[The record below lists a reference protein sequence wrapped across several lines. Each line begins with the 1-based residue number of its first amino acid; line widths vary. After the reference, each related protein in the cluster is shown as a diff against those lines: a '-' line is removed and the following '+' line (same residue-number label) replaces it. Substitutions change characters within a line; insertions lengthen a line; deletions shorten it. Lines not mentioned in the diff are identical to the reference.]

1 MKKILI
7 ICQARYGST
16 RLPGKVLLNI
26 LDKPLLWYVIKR
38 LELVKT
44 PCEIIIATVD
54 SEENKHIIEFA
65 KNMNLKYF
73 AGSEQDVLDRYYQAA
88 KKFNGDIIVRITS
101 DCPLSDPQII
111 DRALE
116 IFLEGDYDYVCNVEP
131 PTYPDGFDVE
141 VFSFSALESVWREE
155 KDIAIREHVTFHIRL
170 DMRNNHGNFKTFNFE
185 NDKDYNDYRLT
196 VDTKEDF
203 ELVSIIIKEF
213 HDLWDKFT
221 MEDVIKFIEKHP
233 NLRELNKMYDRDEA
247 VKILDKKN

>member
-1 MKKILI
+1 MNKILI

-54 SEENKHIIEFA
+54 SEENNPIIEFA

-73 AGSEQDVLDRYYQAA
+73 AGSEQDILDRYYQAA

-141 VFSFSALESVWREE
+141 VFSFSALERVWREE

-170 DMRNNHGNFKTFNFE
+170 DIRNNHGNYKTFNFE

-203 ELVSIIIKEF
+203 ELISIIIKEF

>member
-1 MKKILI
+1 MNKILI

-44 PCEIIIATVD
+44 PCEIIFATVD
-54 SEENKHIIEFA
+54 SEENNSIIEFA

-141 VFSFSALESVWREE
+141 VFSFSALERVWREE

-203 ELVSIIIKEF
+203 ELISIIIKEF